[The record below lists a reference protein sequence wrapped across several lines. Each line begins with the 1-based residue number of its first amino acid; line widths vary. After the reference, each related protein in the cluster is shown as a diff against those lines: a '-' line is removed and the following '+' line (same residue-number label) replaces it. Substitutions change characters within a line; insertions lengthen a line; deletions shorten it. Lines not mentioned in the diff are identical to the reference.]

1 MWGRVILER
10 SGAARQYGELY
21 RQISGLEQQ
30 CRNFIEQIEGWLWAR
45 VAETSAAA
53 TLAGMQER
61 HDLQQQRLNQAAAT
75 LAGMRGRAAAGPPRL
90 GPRGVNQG
98 DPLAH
103 LSSAARAAAH
113 QQATQEEID
122 RVERNITQLLGA
134 RKRLNGQLSQAEIAP
149 DIAKTITAQVRLI
162 DKHLAQLESRLN
174 DIRSA
179 LTPVQTPQQNT
190 RFTSKTPLR
199 F

>member
-1 MWGRVILER
+1 MRGRVILER

-21 RQISGLEQQ
+21 GQIRELEQQ
-30 CRNFIEQIEGWLWAR
+30 CRNFIEQIERWLLAS

-61 HDLQQQRLNQAAAT
+61 HDLQRRQLNEAAAT

-98 DPLAH
+98 DPL
-103 LSSAARAAAH
+103 
-113 QQATQEEID
+113 QEEIG
-122 RVERNITQLLGA
+122 RVQRQIVQLTGA
-134 RKRLNGQLSQAEIAP
+134 RNGLIGQLSKPGMTPDVAKSVTGQVKTIEQQLDRLVRRLNGL
-149 DIAKTITAQVRLI
+149 
-162 DKHLAQLESRLN
+162 
-174 DIRSA
+174 RSA
-179 LTPVQTPQQNT
+179 LTPVQWEQQNT